1 MSEKLEAVA
10 TSEAP
15 AALGAYSQAVK
26 ANGFVFVSGQLGID
40 PATGELS
47 GETAGEQAAHA
58 LKNIKHILDT
68 AGSGIEHVVRATIYM
83 KNVEDFH
90 EVDDVYAQT
99 FIGSV
104 KPARVACSTWICR
117 TISRSALSAIT
128 STAWPLAATTFRR
141 ARSSRSTPSPCSEHF
156 ARFVGIASIAITAI
170 AYRYLRSNGPHAF
183 PACGLTLFYGLPRAS
198 AHFRELWT
206 TIARCRESDV

>member
-40 PATGELS
+40 PATGELA
-47 GETAGEQAAHA
+47 GESAGEQAAQA

-68 AGSGIEHVVRATIYM
+68 AGSGIENVVRATIYM

-104 KPARVACSTWICR
+104 KPGPRGLWRQRHSEGRARR
-117 TISRSALSAIT
+117 DRRHRRALSI
-128 STAWPLAATTFRR
+128 SHV
-141 ARSSRSTPSPCSEHF
+141 S
-156 ARFVGIASIAITAI
+156 
-170 AYRYLRSNGPHAF
+170 
-183 PACGLTLFYGLPRAS
+183 
-198 AHFRELWT
+198 
-206 TIARCRESDV
+206 

>member
-40 PATGELS
+40 PATGELA
-47 GETAGEQAAHA
+47 GESAGEQAAQA

-68 AGSGIEHVVRATIYM
+68 AGSGIENVVRATIYM

-90 EVDDVYAQT
+90 EVDDVYAKV

-104 KPARVACSTWICR
+104 KPARVAFGGNNI
-117 TISRSALSAIT
+117 
-128 STAWPLAATTFRR
+128 PK
-141 ARSSRSTPSPCSEHF
+141 ARSSRSTPSPRSERSAHT
-156 ARFVGIASIAITAI
+156 ASSAID
-170 AYRYLRSNGPHAF
+170 GPHAF
-183 PACGLTLFYGLPRAS
+183 PAAGRRCSGRSSARGRSDDARALP
-198 AHFRELWT
+198 
-206 TIARCRESDV
+206 

>member
-40 PATGELS
+40 PATGELA
-47 GETAGEQAAHA
+47 GESAGEQAAQA

-68 AGSGIEHVVRATIYM
+68 AGSGIENVCRATIYM

-90 EVDDVYAQT
+90 EVDDVYAKV

-104 KPARVACSTWICR
+104 KPARV
-117 TISRSALSAIT
+117 
-128 STAWPLAATTFRR
+128 PLAATTSRR
-141 ARSSRSTPSPCSEHF
+141 ARSSRSTPSPRSEHF

-170 AYRYLRSNGPHAF
+170 AYRYLRSNGLHAF

>member
-40 PATGELS
+40 PATGELA
-47 GETAGEQAAHA
+47 GERAGEQAAQA

-68 AGSGIEHVVRATIYM
+68 IENVCRATIYM

-104 KPARVACSTWICR
+104 KPARVAFGGNDIPKG
-117 TISRSALSAIT
+117 ALVEID
-128 STAWPLAATTFRR
+128 
-141 ARSSRSTPSPCSEHF
+141 
-156 ARFVGIASIAITAI
+156 AI
-170 AYRYLRSNGPHAF
+170 AAL
-183 PACGLTLFYGLPRAS
+183 
-198 AHFRELWT
+198 
-206 TIARCRESDV
+206 

>member
-26 ANGFVFVSGQLGID
+26 ANGFVFVSGQLGI
-40 PATGELS
+40 ES
-47 GETAGEQAAHA
+47 AGEQAAQA

-68 AGSGIEHVVRATIYM
+68 AGSGIENVVRATIYM

-104 KPARVACSTWICR
+104 KPARVAFGGNDIPKG
-117 TISRSALSAIT
+117 ALVEID
-128 STAWPLAATTFRR
+128 
-141 ARSSRSTPSPCSEHF
+141 
-156 ARFVGIASIAITAI
+156 AI
-170 AYRYLRSNGPHAF
+170 AAL
-183 PACGLTLFYGLPRAS
+183 
-198 AHFRELWT
+198 
-206 TIARCRESDV
+206 